1 MANAKSKGAKQHKF
15 RDKLLLNQWLL
26 SLFGI
31 DPLGEETK
39 TRPFHQLAENL
50 RDARLEG
57 LDKDNLHHFYH
68 ALTASNLFVGNA
80 AVLTKAQLLA
90 YEENIV
96 HYTQAIN
103 TKRHR
108 PVVWKYYQWLSLLFV
123 EIYLDRYFSDRES
136 LLAALNEYVERF
148 NHRWHDFVDMDY
160 FNEDELNKLSLQNAT
175 GSGKTLLMHCN
186 YLQYKHYAKQY
197 GKEKDLSRAILI
209 SPNDRLSEQHIT
221 EFAESNIG
229 AANFSKEGHCLFTQA
244 QGLSR
249 VDVLEITKLG
259 NKEGPTTIAT
269 RSLGDQNLLL
279 VDEGHRGLSGKNS
292 KTDENAWFKNR
303 AMLCEKGFTFEYSA
317 TFEQAVSGTGHED
330 DYAKTVVFDY
340 SYRWFNEDGFGKDY
354 QILNL
359 PNSFEETKAIYLTAC
374 LLKFYQQ
381 LDIYDEKIHLLQPFN
396 IEKPLWVFVG
406 STVVKQTKNKK
417 TGKVTSTFD
426 PNSVSLSD
434 IGQII
439 VFIADFLSNREKACR
454 RMKEILLGRGQDTGL
469 LDSNGIDIFEGAFTW
484 LAKKI
489 NAGLTYDDIYL
500 HILKKLFNTSS
511 GSHLVLDRVKGE
523 SGEIALRVGTSET
536 PFGLINVGNTKALAD
551 HIDGVAKQN
560 GLSLSIDDSDF
571 SEATFDS
578 VKDSSSPVNL
588 LIGSKKFVE
597 GWDCWRVSTLGLM
610 HVGRSEG
617 AQIIQLFGRGV
628 RLKGYEW
635 SLKRSGHSNA
645 PAIPQYIEELET
657 LNVFGVEADFMEKFR
672 QFLADEGLPG
682 NERRRVFTIPL
693 NVTYDFGKKLQ
704 IIRPKRKA
712 DDGREY
718 DFKKDAPMPT
728 LGQLTNYL
736 ELHPVVS
743 DWYPRIQS
751 IHSIQTSDT
760 AKKNDV
766 NLDDRHIALLNFD
779 QLYFELEQ
787 FKQERS
793 WYNLNIDKAGI
804 QQLLSD
810 NSWYRLFLPIDR
822 LAPVNF
828 AGVSL
833 LQKVATELLKR
844 FAEHYYNYCKRSF
857 IEPRLELR
865 ELTPQDDNIP
875 QEEFYQLIFDGS
887 EEQVILAIETLKKE
901 LEDKKESLLKGG
913 DLQACKFGMHLFQPL
928 FHIKKGG
935 RVTILPVALND
946 SEFQFLTDLKVW
958 AEVNTQRLKKD
969 GAELFLLRNQSRGK
983 GVGFFEAGNFHPDFI
998 LWMVVGGKQY
1008 VTFVEPHGLLHEGPG
1023 SDKVMFHDRI
1033 KDIEKRFANPDVILN
1048 SFILSPTKFA
1058 QLQWG
1063 GDKQD
1068 LEDKHILF
1076 MGDGGNSY
1084 LKKMFDRIS

>member
-1 MANAKSKGAKQHKF
+1 MAKAKAKSQALKQHKF
-15 RDKLLLNQWLL
+15 RDKLLLNQWLM

-31 DPLGEETK
+31 DPLDK
-39 TRPFHQLAENL
+39 KAKKRPFHQLAEPI
-50 RDARLEG
+50 RDPRLEG

-68 ALTASNLFVGNA
+68 TLTASKLFAGNTA
-80 AVLTKAQLLA
+80 ALSKVQLLA

-103 TKRHR
+103 AKRHR

-123 EIYLDRYFSDRES
+123 EIYLDRYFSNRES
-136 LLAALNEYVERF
+136 LLAALNEYVDRF
-148 NHRWHDFVDMDY
+148 NDRWPDFADMGY

-175 GSGKTLLMHCN
+175 GSGKTLLMHVN

-197 GKEKDLSRAILI
+197 GKEKNLSRAILI
-209 SPNDRLSEQHIT
+209 SPNERLSEQHIA

-229 AANFSKEGHCLFTQA
+229 ASNFSKEGHGLFTQA

-259 NKEGPTTIAT
+259 DKGGPNTVAT

-279 VDEGHRGLSGKNS
+279 VDEGHRGLSGKNA
-292 KTDENAWFKNR
+292 KADENAWFKNR

-317 TFEQAVSGTGHED
+317 TFDQAVSGTGHED

-340 SYRWFNEDGFGKDY
+340 SYRWFYEDGFGKDY

-381 LDIYDEKIHLLQPFN
+381 LDIFAEKSQVLRPFN

-406 STVVKQTKNKK
+406 STV
-417 TGKVTSTFD
+417 TGGKFGKDEQIVATD
-426 PNSVSLSD
+426 VA
-434 IGQII
+434 QII
-439 VFIADFLSNREKACR
+439 SFIADFLSNKENACR
-454 RMKEILLGRGQDTGL
+454 RMKEILLGKGQDTGL
-469 LDSNGIDIFEGAFTW
+469 LDSNGVDIFEGSFTW

-489 NAGLTYDDIYL
+489 NTGLTYDDIYI
-500 HILKKLFNTSS
+500 HILKRLFNTNS
-511 GSHLVLDRVKGE
+511 GGHLVLDRIKGE

-536 PFGLINVGNTKALAD
+536 PFGLINVGDAKALAE
-551 HIDGVAKQN
+551 HIENVAKQN
-560 GLSLSIDDSDF
+560 NLSLTVDDSDF
-571 SEATFDS
+571 SEATFDT

-610 HVGRSEG
+610 HVGKSEG

-628 RLKGYEW
+628 RLKGYDW
-635 SLKRSGHSNA
+635 SLKRSGHAYA

-712 DDGREY
+712 DDGKEY
-718 DFKKDAPMPT
+718 DFKKDAPVPT
-728 LGQLTNYL
+728 LGQLTKYL

-751 IHSIQTSDT
+751 IHSKQTNDA
-760 AKKNDV
+760 AKKDDV
-766 NLDDRHIALLNFD
+766 KLEDKHIALLNFD
-779 QLYFELEQ
+779 QLYFDLEQ
-787 FKQERS
+787 FKRARS
-793 WYNLNIDKAGI
+793 WHNLNIDKGGI
-804 QQLLSD
+804 QKLLSD
-810 NSWYRLFLPIDR
+810 NAWYSLFLPTDR
-822 LAPVNF
+822 LVPKDF
-828 AGVSL
+828 AGVAL
-833 LQKVATELLKR
+833 LQQVATELLKR
-844 FAEHYYNYCKRSF
+844 FVEHYYNYCKRSF

-875 QEEFYQLIFDGS
+875 QEEFYRLIVDGS
-887 EEQVILAIETLKKE
+887 EDQVILAIETLKKE
-901 LEDKKESLLKGG
+901 LEDNKKTLLKAG
-913 DLQACKFGMHLFQPL
+913 DLQACKFGMHMFQPL

-935 RVTILPVALND
+935 KITILPVALND
-946 SEFQFLTDLKVW
+946 SEFQFVTDLKEW
-958 AEVNTQRLKKD
+958 AELNTQQLQKD

-998 LWMVVGGKQY
+998 LWKIVGGKEY
-1008 VTFVEPHGLLHEGPG
+1008 VTFIEPHGLLHEGPA
-1023 SDKVMFHDRI
+1023 SDKVMFHSRI

-1048 SFILSPTKFA
+1048 SFILSPTKYA

-1063 GDKQD
+1063 IDKQD
-1068 LEDKHILF
+1068 LVDKHVLF
-1076 MGDGGNSY
+1076 MDDGGSIY
-1084 LKKMFDRIS
+1084 LTKMFDRIN